1 MWSSTHLDARFAA
14 SPLVTSEP
22 HIRFYAGFPLLSPEA
37 LPLSTLCV
45 IDHDKRNLNTA

>member
-22 HIRFYAGFPLLSPEA
+22 HIRFYAGFPLLSPV
-37 LPLSTLCV
+37 LLSTLCV
-45 IDHDKRNLNTA
+45 IDHEKRNLNTA